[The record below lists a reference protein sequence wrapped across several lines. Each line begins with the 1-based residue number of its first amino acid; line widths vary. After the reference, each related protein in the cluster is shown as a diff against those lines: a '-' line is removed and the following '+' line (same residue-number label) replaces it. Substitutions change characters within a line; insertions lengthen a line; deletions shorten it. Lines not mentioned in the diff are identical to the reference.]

1 MTTVTTVTTENIMQE
16 FCDLRAQFP
25 ILRRTVH
32 GNSLYDT
39 VHGKPLIY
47 LDSAATS
54 QKPQVVIDAEKEF
67 YETINAGVH
76 RGAHELAA
84 LSTVAFEEARAKVA
98 RLVGACSEAGCEE
111 IVVTPGATGAL
122 NLLAT
127 AIGNASAKARICEK
141 DSAGTADTAD
151 TADTVN
157 SKRDFRKNFALHE
170 GDVIVVSRADHH
182 SVLLPFQELALRT
195 GAELRWIDVTEDG
208 RVRTDAD
215 YLRTIIDERTRIV
228 AVTHISNVT
237 GAITDVSSICERAH
251 EVGAIF
257 VLDACQSV
265 PHIPVDFHAL
275 NVDFAAFSAHKMYG
289 PTGVGFLYGR
299 RELLDALPPANFGGS
314 MVELAWLN
322 KPAQYMDA
330 PYRFE
335 AGTQPVAQMVAAGVA
350 ADWLR
355 AVGMNK
361 VAEHEQEIAAELLK
375 LQYVPGVRIL
385 GPTDLEN
392 RIGTVAFEVE
402 GVHPHDVGQFLDAQG
417 IAIRVGHHCA
427 QPIHRHFGV
436 YASNRASVGVY
447 NTIDE
452 ARALV
457 EAVSHVRAYFG
468 A

>member
-1 MTTVTTVTTENIMQE
+1 MTTVTEENIMRE
-16 FCDLRAQFP
+16 FSDLRSQFP

-32 GNSLYDT
+32 GTSLYDT
-39 VHGKPLIY
+39 VHGKHLIY

-84 LSTVAFEEARAKVA
+84 RSTVAFEQARAKVA
-98 RLVGACSEAGCEE
+98 RLVGACANAGSEE
-111 IVVTPGATGAL
+111 IVVTSGATGAL

-127 AIGNASAKARICEK
+127 AIGNASAKANV
-141 DSAGTADTAD
+141 SANATANSTA
-151 TADTVN
+151 TST
-157 SKRDFRKNFALHE
+157 DFHRNFVLHK

-215 YLRTIIDERTRIV
+215 YLRTIIDERTKIV

-237 GAITDVSSICERAH
+237 GAITDVSSICKRAH

-265 PHIPVDFHAL
+265 PHIPVDLHAL

-355 AVGMNK
+355 EIGMSR

-375 LQYVPGVRIL
+375 LQDIPGVRIL
-385 GPTDLEN
+385 GPTDLSQ

>member
-1 MTTVTTVTTENIMQE
+1 MRE
-16 FCDLRAQFP
+16 FSDLREQFP

-32 GNSLYDT
+32 GTSLYDT

-54 QKPQVVIDAEKEF
+54 QKPQLVIDTEKEF

-84 LSTVAFEEARAKVA
+84 LSTVAFEQARAKVA
-98 RLVGACSEAGCEE
+98 RLVGACADAGCEE

-127 AIGNASAKARICEK
+127 AIGNASAKANV
-141 DSAGTADTAD
+141 SANATANSTA
-151 TADTVN
+151 TST
-157 SKRDFRKNFALHE
+157 DFHRNFVLHK

-215 YLRTIIDERTRIV
+215 YLRTIIDERTKIV

-237 GAITDVSSICERAH
+237 GAITDASSICKRAH

-350 ADWLR
+350 ADLLR
-355 AVGMNK
+355 EIGMSR

-375 LQYVPGVRIL
+375 LSEIPGVRIL
-385 GPTDLEN
+385 GPTDLSQ

>member
-1 MTTVTTVTTENIMQE
+1 MTTVTEENIMRE
-16 FCDLRAQFP
+16 FSDLRSQFP
-25 ILRRTVH
+25 ILSRTVH
-32 GNSLYDT
+32 GTSLHDT

-98 RLVGACSEAGCEE
+98 RLVGACADAGSEE
-111 IVVTPGATGAL
+111 IIVTPGATGAL

-127 AIGNASAKARICEK
+127 AIGNASAKARICKK
-141 DSAGTADTAD
+141 DSDDSA
-151 TADTVN
+151 
-157 SKRDFRKNFALHE
+157 DFRQNFVLRE

-215 YLRTIIDERTRIV
+215 YLRTIIDERTKIV

-237 GAITDVSSICERAH
+237 GAITDVSSICKRAH

-265 PHIPVDFHAL
+265 PHIPVDFHTL

-299 RELLDALPPANFGGS
+299 RELLNALPPANFGGS

-361 VAEHEQEIAAELLK
+361 VAEHEREIAAELLK
-375 LQYVPGVRIL
+375 LQDIPGVRIL
-385 GPTDLEN
+385 GPADLEN

-447 NTIDE
+447 NTVDE
-452 ARALV
+452 ARAFV

>member
-1 MTTVTTVTTENIMQE
+1 MTTVTEENIMRE
-16 FCDLRAQFP
+16 FSDLRSQFP
-25 ILRRTVH
+25 ILSRTVH
-32 GNSLYDT
+32 GTSLHDT

-98 RLVGACSEAGCEE
+98 RLVGACADAGREE

-127 AIGNASAKARICEK
+127 AIGNASAKARICKK
-141 DSAGTADTAD
+141 DSSDS
-151 TADTVN
+151 VS
-157 SKRDFRKNFALHE
+157 SKRDFRQNFALRE

-195 GAELRWIDVTEDG
+195 GSELRWIDVTEDG

-215 YLRTIIDERTRIV
+215 YLRTIIDESTKIV

-237 GAITDVSSICERAH
+237 GAITDVSPICKRAH

-275 NVDFAAFSAHKMYG
+275 DVDFAAFSAHKMYG

-299 RELLDALPPANFGGS
+299 RELLNALPPANFGGS

-335 AGTQPVAQMVAAGVA
+335 AGSQPVAQMVAAGVA

-375 LQYVPGVRIL
+375 LQDVPGVRIL

-452 ARALV
+452 AQALV

>member
-1 MTTVTTVTTENIMQE
+1 MTTVIEENIMRE
-16 FCDLRAQFP
+16 FSDLRSQFP

-32 GNSLYDT
+32 GTSLYDT

-98 RLVGACSEAGCEE
+98 RLVGACADAGREE

-127 AIGNASAKARICEK
+127 AIGNASAKARICKK
-141 DSAGTADTAD
+141 DSSDS
-151 TADTVN
+151 VS
-157 SKRDFRKNFALHE
+157 SKRDFRQNFVLRE

-208 RVRTDAD
+208 RVRTDTD
-215 YLRTIIDERTRIV
+215 YLRTIIDERTKIV

-237 GAITDVSSICERAH
+237 GAITDVSSICKRAH

-265 PHIPVDFHAL
+265 PHISVDFHAL
-275 NVDFAAFSAHKMYG
+275 DVDFAAFSAHKMYG

-299 RELLDALPPANFGGS
+299 RELLNALPPANFGGS

-375 LQYVPGVRIL
+375 LRDVPGVRVL
-385 GPTDLEN
+385 GPTDLSQ

>member
-1 MTTVTTVTTENIMQE
+1 MTEENIMRE
-16 FCDLRAQFP
+16 FSDLREQFP

-32 GNSLYDT
+32 GTSLYDT

-54 QKPQVVIDAEKEF
+54 QKPQLVIDTEKEF

-84 LSTVAFEEARAKVA
+84 LSTVAFEQARAKVA
-98 RLVGACSEAGCEE
+98 RLVGACADAGCEE

-127 AIGNASAKARICEK
+127 AIGNASAKANV
-141 DSAGTADTAD
+141 SANATTNSTATS
-151 TADTVN
+151 T
-157 SKRDFRKNFALHE
+157 DFHRNFVLHK

-182 SVLLPFQELALRT
+182 SVLLPFQELAIRT

-215 YLRTIIDERTRIV
+215 YLRTIIDERTKIV

-237 GAITDVSSICERAH
+237 GAITDVSSICKRAH

-299 RELLDALPPANFGGS
+299 RELLDALPPDNFGGS

-355 AVGMNK
+355 AVGMSR

-375 LQYVPGVRIL
+375 LSEIPGVRIL

>member
-1 MTTVTTVTTENIMQE
+1 MTTVTTVTTENIMRE
-16 FCDLRAQFP
+16 FSDLRSQFP
-25 ILRRTVH
+25 ILSRTVH
-32 GNSLYDT
+32 GTSLHDT

-84 LSTVAFEEARAKVA
+84 LSTVAFEQARAKVA
-98 RLVGACSEAGCEE
+98 RLVGACADAGSEE

-127 AIGNASAKARICEK
+127 AIGNASAKARICKK
-141 DSAGTADTAD
+141 DSSDLA
-151 TADTVN
+151 
-157 SKRDFRKNFALHE
+157 DFRKNFALRE

-208 RVRTDAD
+208 RVRTDAN
-215 YLRTIIDERTRIV
+215 YLRTIIDERTKIV

-237 GAITDVSSICERAH
+237 GAITDVSPICKRAH

-299 RELLDALPPANFGGS
+299 RELLNALPPANFGGS

-322 KPAQYMDA
+322 KPAQYMDV

-355 AVGMNK
+355 ELGMSR

-375 LQYVPGVRIL
+375 LQDVPGVRVL
-385 GPTDLEN
+385 GPTDLSQ

-447 NTIDE
+447 NTVDE

-457 EAVSHVRAYFG
+457 EAVSHVRDYFG

>member
-1 MTTVTTVTTENIMQE
+1 MTTVTEENIMRE
-16 FCDLRAQFP
+16 FSDLRSQFP

-39 VHGKPLIY
+39 VQGKPLIY

-98 RLVGACSEAGCEE
+98 RLVGACAEAGREE

-141 DSAGTADTAD
+141 DSADSAGSA
-151 TADTVN
+151 
-157 SKRDFRKNFALHE
+157 DFRKNFALRE

-195 GAELRWIDVTEDG
+195 GVELRWIDVTEDG

-215 YLRTIIDERTRIV
+215 YLRTIIDERTKIV

-355 AVGMNK
+355 EIGMSR

-375 LQYVPGVRIL
+375 LSEIPGVRIL

-447 NTIDE
+447 NTIEE

>member
-1 MTTVTTVTTENIMQE
+1 MTTVTEENIMRE
-16 FCDLRAQFP
+16 FSDLRSQFP
-25 ILRRTVH
+25 ILSRTVH
-32 GNSLYDT
+32 GTSLYDT

-98 RLVGACSEAGCEE
+98 RLVGACADAGREE

-127 AIGNASAKARICEK
+127 AIGNASAKARICKK
-141 DSAGTADTAD
+141 DSSDS
-151 TADTVN
+151 VS
-157 SKRDFRKNFALHE
+157 SKRDFRQNFVLRE

-208 RVRTDAD
+208 RVRTDTD
-215 YLRTIIDERTRIV
+215 YLRTIIDERTKIV

-237 GAITDVSSICERAH
+237 GVITDVSPICKRAH

-265 PHIPVDFHAL
+265 PHIPVDLRAL
-275 NVDFAAFSAHKMYG
+275 DVDFAAFSAHKMYG

-299 RELLDALPPANFGGS
+299 RELLNALPPANFGGS

-322 KPAQYMDA
+322 KPAQYMDV

-361 VAEHEQEIAAELLK
+361 VAAHEQEIAAELLK
-375 LQYVPGVRIL
+375 LRDVPGVRVL
-385 GPTDLEN
+385 GPTDLSQ

-447 NTIDE
+447 NTVDE
-452 ARALV
+452 ACALV

>member
-1 MTTVTTVTTENIMQE
+1 MTTENIMRE
-16 FCDLRAQFP
+16 FSDLRSQFP
-25 ILRRTVH
+25 ILSRTVH
-32 GNSLYDT
+32 GTSLHDT

-84 LSTVAFEEARAKVA
+84 LSTVAFEQARAKVA
-98 RLVGACSEAGCEE
+98 RLVGACADAGSEE

-127 AIGNASAKARICEK
+127 AIGNASAKSRICKK
-141 DSAGTADTAD
+141 DSDDSA
-151 TADTVN
+151 
-157 SKRDFRKNFALHE
+157 DFRKNFVLRE

-208 RVRTDAD
+208 RVHTDAD
-215 YLRTIIDERTRIV
+215 YLRTIIDERTKIV

-237 GAITDVSSICERAH
+237 GAITDVSSICKRAH

-265 PHIPVDFHAL
+265 PHIPVDLHAL

-299 RELLDALPPANFGGS
+299 RELLNALPPANFGGS

-375 LQYVPGVRIL
+375 LQDVPGVRVL
-385 GPTDLEN
+385 GPTDLSQ

>member
-1 MTTVTTVTTENIMQE
+1 MTTVTEENIMRE
-16 FCDLRAQFP
+16 FSDLRSQFP
-25 ILRRTVH
+25 ILSRTVH
-32 GNSLYDT
+32 GTSLYDT

-54 QKPQVVIDAEKEF
+54 QKPQIVIDAEKEF

-84 LSTVAFEEARAKVA
+84 LSTVAFEQARAKVA
-98 RLVGACSEAGCEE
+98 RLVGACADAGSEE
-111 IVVTPGATGAL
+111 IVVAPGATGAL

-127 AIGNASAKARICEK
+127 AIGNASAKARICKK
-141 DSAGTADTAD
+141 DSDDSA
-151 TADTVN
+151 
-157 SKRDFRKNFALHE
+157 DFRQNFVLRE

-208 RVRTDAD
+208 RVRMDAD
-215 YLRTIIDERTRIV
+215 YLRTIIDERTKIV

-237 GAITDVSSICERAH
+237 GAITDVSSICKRAH

-299 RELLDALPPANFGGS
+299 RELLNALPPANFGGS

-361 VAEHEQEIAAELLK
+361 VAEHEREIAAELLK
-375 LQYVPGVRIL
+375 LQDVPRVRVL
-385 GPTDLEN
+385 GPTDLSQ

-447 NTIDE
+447 NTVDE
-452 ARALV
+452 ARAFV
-457 EAVSHVRAYFG
+457 EAVSHVCAYFG

>member
-1 MTTVTTVTTENIMQE
+1 MTTVTTENIMRE
-16 FCDLRAQFP
+16 FSDLRSQFP
-25 ILRRTVH
+25 ILSRTVH
-32 GNSLYDT
+32 GTSLHDT

-84 LSTVAFEEARAKVA
+84 LSTVAFEQARAKVA
-98 RLVGACSEAGCEE
+98 RLVGACADAGSEE

-127 AIGNASAKARICEK
+127 AIGNASAKARICKK
-141 DSAGTADTAD
+141 DSSDS
-151 TADTVN
+151 VN
-157 SKRDFRKNFALHE
+157 SVNSADSKLDFRKNFALRE

-215 YLRTIIDERTRIV
+215 YLRTIIDERTKIV

-237 GAITDVSSICERAH
+237 GAITDVPSICKRAH

-265 PHIPVDFHAL
+265 PHIPVDLHAL

-299 RELLDALPPANFGGS
+299 RELLNALPPANFGGS

-355 AVGMNK
+355 ALDMSR

-375 LQYVPGVRIL
+375 LQDVPGVRIL

-447 NTIDE
+447 NTVDE

>member
-1 MTTVTTVTTENIMQE
+1 MRE
-16 FCDLRAQFP
+16 FSDLRSQFP
-25 ILRRTVH
+25 ILSRTVH
-32 GNSLYDT
+32 GTSLHDT

-84 LSTVAFEEARAKVA
+84 LSTVAFEQARAKVA
-98 RLVGACSEAGCEE
+98 RLVGACADAGSEE

-127 AIGNASAKARICEK
+127 AIGNASAKSRICKK
-141 DSAGTADTAD
+141 DSDDSA
-151 TADTVN
+151 
-157 SKRDFRKNFALHE
+157 DFRKNFVLRE

-195 GAELRWIDVTEDG
+195 GAKLRWIDVTEDG

-215 YLRTIIDERTRIV
+215 YLRTIIDERTKIV

-237 GAITDVSSICERAH
+237 GAITDVSSICKRAH

-265 PHIPVDFHAL
+265 PHIPVDLHAL

-299 RELLDALPPANFGGS
+299 RELLNALPPANFGGS

-355 AVGMNK
+355 ALDMSR

-375 LQYVPGVRIL
+375 LQDVPGVRIL

>member
-1 MTTVTTVTTENIMQE
+1 MTTVTTENIMRE
-16 FCDLRAQFP
+16 FSDLRSQFP
-25 ILRRTVH
+25 ILSRTVH
-32 GNSLYDT
+32 GTSLHDT

-98 RLVGACSEAGCEE
+98 RLVGACADAGSEE
-111 IVVTPGATGAL
+111 IIVTPGATGAL

-127 AIGNASAKARICEK
+127 AIGNASAKARICK
-141 DSAGTADTAD
+141 KCSDDYADSADF
-151 TADTVN
+151 
-157 SKRDFRKNFALHE
+157 KRDFRQNFALRE

-215 YLRTIIDERTRIV
+215 YLRTIIDERTKIV

-237 GAITDVSSICERAH
+237 GAVTDVSSICKRAH

-265 PHIPVDFHAL
+265 PHISVDFHAL
-275 NVDFAAFSAHKMYG
+275 DVDFAAFSAHKMYG

-299 RELLDALPPANFGGS
+299 RELLNALPPANFGGS

-375 LQYVPGVRIL
+375 LRDVPGVRVL
-385 GPTDLEN
+385 GPTDLSQ

>member
-1 MTTVTTVTTENIMQE
+1 MTEENIMRE
-16 FCDLRAQFP
+16 FSDLREQFP

-32 GNSLYDT
+32 GTSLYDT

-54 QKPQVVIDAEKEF
+54 QKPQLVIDTEKEF

-84 LSTVAFEEARAKVA
+84 RSTVAFEQARAKVA
-98 RLVGACSEAGCEE
+98 RLVGACADAGSEE
-111 IVVTPGATGAL
+111 IVVTSGATGAL

-127 AIGNASAKARICEK
+127 AIGNASAKANV
-141 DSAGTADTAD
+141 SANATANSTA
-151 TADTVN
+151 TST
-157 SKRDFRKNFALHE
+157 DFHRNFVLHK

-215 YLRTIIDERTRIV
+215 YLRTIIDERTKIV

-237 GAITDVSSICERAH
+237 GAITDVSSICKRAH

-299 RELLDALPPANFGGS
+299 RELLNALPPANFGGS

-355 AVGMNK
+355 AVCMNK

-375 LQYVPGVRIL
+375 LQDVPGVRIL

-457 EAVSHVRAYFG
+457 EAVSRVRAYFDL
-468 A
+468 

>member
-1 MTTVTTVTTENIMQE
+1 MTTVTEENIMRE
-16 FCDLRAQFP
+16 FSDLRSQFP
-25 ILRRTVH
+25 ILSRTVH
-32 GNSLYDT
+32 GTSLHDT

-98 RLVGACSEAGCEE
+98 RLVGACADAGSEE
-111 IVVTPGATGAL
+111 IIVTPGATGAL

-127 AIGNASAKARICEK
+127 AIGNASAKARICKK
-141 DSAGTADTAD
+141 DSDDSA
-151 TADTVN
+151 
-157 SKRDFRKNFALHE
+157 DFRQNFVLRE

-208 RVRTDAD
+208 RVRMDAD
-215 YLRTIIDERTRIV
+215 YLRTIIDERTKIV

-237 GAITDVSSICERAH
+237 GAITDVSSICKRAH

-299 RELLDALPPANFGGS
+299 RELLNALPPANFGGS

-361 VAEHEQEIAAELLK
+361 VAEHEREIAAELLK
-375 LQYVPGVRIL
+375 LQDVPRVRVL
-385 GPTDLEN
+385 GPTDLSQ

-447 NTIDE
+447 NTVDE
-452 ARALV
+452 TRAFV
-457 EAVSHVRAYFG
+457 EAVSHVCAYFG

>member
-1 MTTVTTVTTENIMQE
+1 MTTVTTENIMRE
-16 FCDLRAQFP
+16 FSDLREQFP

-32 GNSLYDT
+32 GTSLYDT

-54 QKPQVVIDAEKEF
+54 QKPQLVIDTEKEF

-76 RGAHELAA
+76 RGEHELAA
-84 LSTVAFEEARAKVA
+84 RSTVAFEQARAKVA
-98 RLVGACSEAGCEE
+98 RLVGACAEAGSEE

-127 AIGNASAKARICEK
+127 AIGNASAKANV
-141 DSAGTADTAD
+141 SANATANSTA
-151 TADTVN
+151 TST
-157 SKRDFRKNFALHE
+157 DFHRNFVLHK

-215 YLRTIIDERTRIV
+215 YLRTIIDERTKIV

-237 GAITDVSSICERAH
+237 GAITDVSSICKRAH

-355 AVGMNK
+355 EIGMSR
-361 VAEHEQEIAAELLK
+361 VAEHEKEIAAELLK
-375 LQYVPGVRIL
+375 LQDVPGVRIL

>member
-1 MTTVTTVTTENIMQE
+1 MTTVTEENIMRE
-16 FCDLRAQFP
+16 FSDLRSQFP
-25 ILRRTVH
+25 ILSRTVH
-32 GNSLYDT
+32 GTSLHDT

-98 RLVGACSEAGCEE
+98 RLVGACADAGSEE
-111 IVVTPGATGAL
+111 IIVTPGATGAL

-127 AIGNASAKARICEK
+127 AIGNASAKARICKK
-141 DSAGTADTAD
+141 DSDDSA
-151 TADTVN
+151 
-157 SKRDFRKNFALHE
+157 DFRQNFVLRE

-215 YLRTIIDERTRIV
+215 YLRTIIDERTKIV

-237 GAITDVSSICERAH
+237 GAITDVSSICKRAH

-299 RELLDALPPANFGGS
+299 RELLNALPPANFGGS

-335 AGTQPVAQMVAAGVA
+335 VGTQPVAQMVAAGVA

-361 VAEHEQEIAAELLK
+361 VAEHEREIAAELLK
-375 LQYVPGVRIL
+375 LQDVPRVRVL
-385 GPTDLEN
+385 GPTDLSQ

-447 NTIDE
+447 NTVDE
-452 ARALV
+452 ARAFV
-457 EAVSHVRAYFG
+457 EAVSHVCAYFG

>member
-1 MTTVTTVTTENIMQE
+1 MTTVTEENIMRE
-16 FCDLRAQFP
+16 FSDLRSQFP

-32 GNSLYDT
+32 GTSLYDT
-39 VHGKPLIY
+39 VHGKHLIY

-84 LSTVAFEEARAKVA
+84 RSTVAFEQARAKVA
-98 RLVGACSEAGCEE
+98 RLVGACADAGSEE

-127 AIGNASAKARICEK
+127 AIGNASAKANV
-141 DSAGTADTAD
+141 SANATANSTA
-151 TADTVN
+151 TST
-157 SKRDFRKNFALHE
+157 DFHRNFVLHK

-215 YLRTIIDERTRIV
+215 YLRTIIDERTKIV

-237 GAITDVSSICERAH
+237 GAITDVSSICKRAH

-322 KPAQYMDA
+322 KSAQYMDA

-375 LQYVPGVRIL
+375 LQDVPGVRIL

>member
-1 MTTVTTVTTENIMQE
+1 MRE
-16 FCDLRAQFP
+16 FSDLRSQFP
-25 ILRRTVH
+25 ILSRTVH
-32 GNSLYDT
+32 GTSLYDT

-98 RLVGACSEAGCEE
+98 RLVGACADAGREE

-127 AIGNASAKARICEK
+127 AIGNASAKARICKK
-141 DSAGTADTAD
+141 DSSDS
-151 TADTVN
+151 VS
-157 SKRDFRKNFALHE
+157 SKRDFRQNFVLRE

-208 RVRTDAD
+208 RVRTDTD
-215 YLRTIIDERTRIV
+215 YLRTIIDERTKIV

-237 GAITDVSSICERAH
+237 GAITDVSPICKRAH

-265 PHIPVDFHAL
+265 PHIPVDLRAL
-275 NVDFAAFSAHKMYG
+275 DVDFAAFSAHKMYG

-299 RELLDALPPANFGGS
+299 RELLNALPPANFGGS

-322 KPAQYMDA
+322 KPAQYMDV

-361 VAEHEQEIAAELLK
+361 VAAHEQEIAAELLK
-375 LQYVPGVRIL
+375 LRDVPGVRVL
-385 GPTDLEN
+385 GPTDLSQ

-447 NTIDE
+447 NTVDE
-452 ARALV
+452 ACALV

>member
-1 MTTVTTVTTENIMQE
+1 MTTVTEENIMRE
-16 FCDLRAQFP
+16 FSDLRSQFP
-25 ILRRTVH
+25 ILSRTVH
-32 GNSLYDT
+32 GTSLHDT

-98 RLVGACSEAGCEE
+98 RLVGACADAGSEE
-111 IVVTPGATGAL
+111 IIVTPGATGAL

-127 AIGNASAKARICEK
+127 AIGNASAKARICK
-141 DSAGTADTAD
+141 KCSDDYADSADF
-151 TADTVN
+151 
-157 SKRDFRKNFALHE
+157 KRDFRQNFALRE

-215 YLRTIIDERTRIV
+215 YLRTIIDERTKIV

-237 GAITDVSSICERAH
+237 GAVTDVSSICKRAH

-265 PHIPVDFHAL
+265 PHISVDFHAL
-275 NVDFAAFSAHKMYG
+275 DVDFAAFSAHKMYG

-299 RELLDALPPANFGGS
+299 RELLNALPPANFGGS

-375 LQYVPGVRIL
+375 LRDVPGVRVL
-385 GPTDLEN
+385 GPTDLSQ

>member
-1 MTTVTTVTTENIMQE
+1 MTTVTEENIMRE
-16 FCDLRAQFP
+16 FSDLRSQFP
-25 ILRRTVH
+25 ILSRTVH
-32 GNSLYDT
+32 GTSLYDT

-98 RLVGACSEAGCEE
+98 RLVGACADAGREE

-127 AIGNASAKARICEK
+127 AIGNASAKARICKK
-141 DSAGTADTAD
+141 DSSDS
-151 TADTVN
+151 VS
-157 SKRDFRKNFALHE
+157 SKRDFRQNFVLRE

-208 RVRTDAD
+208 RVRTDTD
-215 YLRTIIDERTRIV
+215 YLRTIIDERTKIV

-237 GAITDVSSICERAH
+237 GAITDVSQICKRAH

-265 PHIPVDFHAL
+265 PHIPVDLRAL
-275 NVDFAAFSAHKMYG
+275 DVDFAAFSAHKMYG

-299 RELLDALPPANFGGS
+299 RELLNALPPANFGGS

-375 LQYVPGVRIL
+375 LRDVPGVRIL

-447 NTIDE
+447 NTVDE
-452 ARALV
+452 ARAFV

>member
-1 MTTVTTVTTENIMQE
+1 MTTVTEENIMRE
-16 FCDLRAQFP
+16 FSDLRSQFP
-25 ILRRTVH
+25 ILSRTVH
-32 GNSLYDT
+32 GTSLYDT

-98 RLVGACSEAGCEE
+98 RLVGACADAGREE

-127 AIGNASAKARICEK
+127 AIGNASAKARICKK
-141 DSAGTADTAD
+141 DSSDS
-151 TADTVN
+151 VS
-157 SKRDFRKNFALHE
+157 SKRDFRQNFVLRE

-208 RVRTDAD
+208 RVRTDTD
-215 YLRTIIDERTRIV
+215 YLRTIIDERTKIV

-237 GAITDVSSICERAH
+237 GAITDVSPICKRAH

-265 PHIPVDFHAL
+265 PHIPVDLRAL
-275 NVDFAAFSAHKMYG
+275 DVDFAAFSAHKMYG

-299 RELLDALPPANFGGS
+299 RELLNALPPANFGGS

-322 KPAQYMDA
+322 KPAQYMDV

-361 VAEHEQEIAAELLK
+361 VAAHEQEIAAELLK
-375 LQYVPGVRIL
+375 LRDVPGVRVL
-385 GPTDLEN
+385 GPTDLSQ

-447 NTIDE
+447 NTVDE
-452 ARALV
+452 ACALV

>member
-1 MTTVTTVTTENIMQE
+1 MRE
-16 FCDLRAQFP
+16 FSDLRSQFP
-25 ILRRTVH
+25 ILSRTVH
-32 GNSLYDT
+32 GTSLHDT

-98 RLVGACSEAGCEE
+98 RLVGACADAGSEE
-111 IVVTPGATGAL
+111 IIVTPGATGAL

-127 AIGNASAKARICEK
+127 AIGNASAKARICKK
-141 DSAGTADTAD
+141 DSDDSA
-151 TADTVN
+151 
-157 SKRDFRKNFALHE
+157 DFRQNFVLRE

-215 YLRTIIDERTRIV
+215 YLRTIIDERTKIV

-237 GAITDVSSICERAH
+237 GAITDVSSICKRAH

-299 RELLDALPPANFGGS
+299 RELLNALPPANFGGS

-361 VAEHEQEIAAELLK
+361 VAEHEREIAAELLK
-375 LQYVPGVRIL
+375 LQDVPRVRVL
-385 GPTDLEN
+385 GPTDLSQ

-447 NTIDE
+447 NTVDE
-452 ARALV
+452 ARAFV
-457 EAVSHVRAYFG
+457 EAVSHVCAYFG

>member
-1 MTTVTTVTTENIMQE
+1 MTTVTEENIMRE
-16 FCDLRAQFP
+16 FSDLRSQFP

-32 GNSLYDT
+32 GTSLYDT

-84 LSTVAFEEARAKVA
+84 RSTVAFEQARAKVA
-98 RLVGACSEAGCEE
+98 RLVGACADAGSEE

-127 AIGNASAKARICEK
+127 AIGNASAKANV
-141 DSAGTADTAD
+141 SANATANSTA
-151 TADTVN
+151 TST
-157 SKRDFRKNFALHE
+157 DFHRNFVLHK

-215 YLRTIIDERTRIV
+215 YLRTIIDERTKIV

-237 GAITDVSSICERAH
+237 GAITDVSSICKRAH

-299 RELLDALPPANFGGS
+299 RELLNALPPANFGGS

-375 LQYVPGVRIL
+375 LQDVPGVRIL

-457 EAVSHVRAYFG
+457 EAVSHVRAYFDL
-468 A
+468 